1 MEHTEEPIITLSIS
15 TPRLDEVM
23 QKIKKAYGLDAATG
37 RAMATNTIIAALRD
51 ACVLD
56 DKTPEQVRESL
67 EQGVAKGY
75 DLLDMLA
82 STGAVALLGDLID
95 HAIES
100 DPGRLASPLRR
111 GEVLFDATKVG
122 N

>member
-1 MEHTEEPIITLSIS
+1 M
-15 TPRLDEVM
+15 
-23 QKIKKAYGLDAATG
+23 
-37 RAMATNTIIAALRD
+37 RAVRD
-51 ACVLD
+51 AVVIQIDILHGCFLACTHCTRGVGHHTSGNLM
-56 DKTPEQVRESL
+56 TPEQVRESL